1 MMRIYAYFK
10 LLLLSAL
17 IVLAFSVLFYES
29 TKDDLIDYSHS
40 GLTGLIGAYNV
51 FKDLILFDPY
61 ARETDSK
68 IENFTNDFIGTFKSA
83 VTNVTAITKDRN
95 FYDCIYLYIMT
106 KKMTGMDELTGRYFA
121 GLNSFRDFYIIDSNN
136 NILYKRSSNNLVPV
150 YLGFHDH
157 VNVYFTNDDLIIGL
171 KYENPL
177 DMDIEA
183 AAVYDTGLI
192 LKKIK
197 ETDFETFFF
206 TDEKIYKNSDF
217 NTDFIKDSLQEIKT
231 GKKFTH
237 DNKTFETFQIN
248 ISGAYIGTLGIVY
261 PVRSFGDIFI
271 LILKALMFI
280 LFVCGIV
287 MADRYIS
294 VWIKNRKV
302 NAKAVRKKEAEALV
316 NEENEKN
323 LHWLEDYVKKSE
335 DKNEM

>member
-1 MMRIYAYFK
+1 
-10 LLLLSAL
+10 
-17 IVLAFSVLFYES
+17 
-29 TKDDLIDYSHS
+29 
-40 GLTGLIGAYNV
+40 
-51 FKDLILFDPY
+51 
-61 ARETDSK
+61 
-68 IENFTNDFIGTFKSA
+68 
-83 VTNVTAITKDRN
+83 
-95 FYDCIYLYIMT
+95 
-106 KKMTGMDELTGRYFA
+106 
-121 GLNSFRDFYIIDSNN
+121 
-136 NILYKRSSNNLVPV
+136 
-150 YLGFHDH
+150 
-157 VNVYFTNDDLIIGL
+157 
-171 KYENPL
+171 
-177 DMDIEA
+177 MDIEA

-271 LILKALMFI
+271 LMFKALMFI
-280 LFVCGIV
+280 LFLCGIV